1 MLQAILSSRSG
12 LNAAT
17 RFLALVG
24 FASLVAIC
32 CVTMYDGLARYLGFP
47 RVPGFRDFGEVI
59 FAVLIACCFPIGLLR
74 NQNIAITFLGTAL
87 GPRATRLLNILAAVL
102 TLIGFAI
109 VAYALME
116 RSAGLGDRTTR
127 TGYMPV
133 APWAWA
139 ATVVIFCAVIVQIW
153 VVMARFAELATGR
166 DIVEDHAGLT
176 ESGMEDDPPHGDPPG
191 GRGGGGGGS
200 RPDRTD
206 RPPSGVRGGSA

>member
-1 MLQAILSSRSG
+1 MLNFSG
-12 LNAAT
+12 QRRWLEKGTDA
-17 RFLALVG
+17 LALIG
-24 FASLVAIC
+24 FAGLVVIC
-32 CVTMYDGLARYLGFP
+32 LVTMYDGLARYLGFP
-47 RVPGFRDFGEVI
+47 RVYGLRDFGEVI

-87 GPRATRLLNILAAVL
+87 GPTATRFLNILAAVL

-109 VAYALME
+109 IAYALME

-139 ATVVIFCAVIVQIW
+139 ATVVIFCAVIVQVW
-153 VVMARFAELATGR
+153 VVVARFAELATGR

-176 ESGMEDDPPHGDPPG
+176 ESGME
-191 GRGGGGGGS
+191 
-200 RPDRTD
+200 
-206 RPPSGVRGGSA
+206 

>member
-1 MLQAILSSRSG
+1 MLQAILSTRAG
-12 LNAAT
+12 LDTVT
-17 RFLALVG
+17 RVLALVG

-74 NQNIAITFLGTAL
+74 NQNISITFLGTAL
-87 GPRATRLLNILAAVL
+87 GPRATRLLNIFAAVL

-109 VAYALME
+109 IAYALME
-116 RSAGLGDRTTR
+116 RSGGLGDRTTR

-139 ATVVIFCAVIVQIW
+139 ATVVMASAVIVQLW
-153 VVMARFAELATGR
+153 VVLARFAELATGR
-166 DIVEDHAGLT
+166 EIVDDHAGLT
-176 ESGMEDDPPHGDPPG
+176 ESGMEDDPPHGGPPG
-191 GRGGGGGGS
+191 AGAGSGGDDDRG
-200 RPDRTD
+200 
-206 RPPSGVRGGSA
+206 PSGVRGGTA

>member
-1 MLQAILSSRSG
+1 MLQLLLSSRSA
-12 LNAAT
+12 LDRAT
-17 RFLALVG
+17 RLLALLG

-74 NQNIAITFLGTAL
+74 NQNITITFLGTAL
-87 GPRATRLLNILAAVL
+87 GPRATRLFNIFAAVL

-109 VAYALME
+109 IAYAMIE
-116 RSAGLGDRTTR
+116 RSGGLGDRTTR

-133 APWAWA
+133 APWAWG
-139 ATVVIFCAVIVQIW
+139 ATVIMCSAVLVQVW
-153 VVMARFAELATGR
+153 VTVTRVAEAALGR

-176 ESGMEDDPPHGDPPG
+176 EAGMDDATDPGRNG
-191 GRGGGGGGS
+191 GVG
-200 RPDRTD
+200 
-206 RPPSGVRGGSA
+206 